1 MKKIVTFSWQDGE
14 VVDYTWTRVKTNK
27 NYLKVTEKHYFCDY
41 QFLQFCI
48 LQLRGAKL
56 EDTGIFYC
64 RGVNGFGSVRV
75 RVELIVTGESRFL
88 GLFFL
93 MINLFQTRPVRT

>member
-1 MKKIVTFSWQDGE
+1 MAGRRGGGLHLDASQNQQKLSEGNGKAII
-14 VVDYTWTRVKTNK
+14 
-27 NYLKVTEKHYFCDY
+27 
-41 QFLQFCI
+41 LQI
-48 LQLRGAKL
+48 SVSPILYLQLRGAKL

-88 GLFFL
+88 GLFF
-93 MINLFQTRPVRT
+93 MTTLFQTRPVRT

>member
-1 MKKIVTFSWQDGE
+1 MQDGE

-27 NYLKVTEKHYFCDY
+27 NYLKVKQTIQDMISN
-41 QFLQFCI
+41 LQFC

-56 EDTGIFYC
+56 EDTGVFYC

-75 RVELIVTGESRFL
+75 RVELIITGDYSLVLTNSQITLYSFCFRL
-88 GLFFL
+88 
-93 MINLFQTRPVRT
+93 N